1 MKLPFLVK
9 DASTL
14 NMKTSIDSEEQG
26 EVLSEKDIDE
36 TSAANVS
43 ISTTTEIYAS
53 KTSPDNAGRQYWL
66 ILGYIDRTLTTTSSE
81 SDSSLERAPKCLKKA
96 VEIGSAVVLLDEN
109 LDADEVYQK
118 AVAFPSLFFLVLFIV
133 TDHVRLRLKRER
145 EARKYWGFGS

>member
-1 MKLPFLVK
+1 
-9 DASTL
+9 
-14 NMKTSIDSEEQG
+14 MKTSIDSEEQG

-36 TSAANVS
+36 TSTAKVS

-118 AVAFPSLFFLVLFIV
+118 
-133 TDHVRLRLKRER
+133 ER
-145 EARKYWGFGS
+145 EKQENIGDLEAKQVTTWELARGRVQKFEEEKISTNIM

>member
-36 TSAANVS
+36 TSAAKVS

-81 SDSSLERAPKCLKKA
+81 SDSSLERAPKCLVRK
-96 VEIGSAVVLLDEN
+96 I
-109 LDADEVYQK
+109 
-118 AVAFPSLFFLVLFIV
+118 LVN
-133 TDHVRLRLKRER
+133 
-145 EARKYWGFGS
+145 